1 MLTLRNHDIMIFG
14 GNEWQAAFK
23 SLLLE
28 MNLVRGRRKWWNGY
42 SKLSQKIAIETVKIV
57 VKTQI
62 YMHWNVINKKI
73 KISRD
78 FRVFVLSPIPK
89 NENLEIPE
97 IHQKLQN
104 TEMRVCN
111 FKNSLNAVQTTSV
124 SKWSSHIVNHAA
136 ANWVLKASDPSEYI
150 ELSLFL
156 FMSVL
161 TLKQLK

>member
-1 MLTLRNHDIMIFG
+1 
-14 GNEWQAAFK
+14 
-23 SLLLE
+23 

-42 SKLSQKIAIETVKIV
+42 SKLSRKIAIETVKIV

-62 YMHWNVINKKI
+62 HMHWNVINQKI
-73 KISRD
+73 KIFRD
-78 FRVFVLSPIPK
+78 FRVFVLSPKPK

-104 TEMRVCN
+104 TEIWVCN
-111 FKNSLNAVQTTSV
+111 FKNSLNTVQTTSI
-124 SKWSSHIVNHAA
+124 SKWFSHIANHAA
-136 ANWVLKASDPSEYI
+136 ANCVLKAFDHYEYI